1 MNNFNWINYNNN
13 FQLLKK
19 LRKYNK
25 NNKFNFIEKEN
36 YNHIRDLYCLALLIA
51 QIKAKKLSVKV
62 LDYGSNNLV
71 YANLANKINL
81 KKFKIHIFDPFCSV
95 NKLNSKIKNL
105 SIFNNTKRLL
115 KNWDLINFGSSIQ
128 YLDKI
133 STLDDINFKKAKVIL
148 ITHTPISLS
157 KSYKCKQNN
166 NKDLF
171 QIIHS
176 FSEINKFMKKKGF
189 KLHFKSRNDNKYIA
203 SKTKFKTYS
212 LNLLFLK

>member
-1 MNNFNWINYNNN
+1 MT
-13 FQLLKK
+13 K
-19 LRKYNK
+19 
-25 NNKFNFIEKEN
+25 
-36 YNHIRDLYCLALLIA
+36 
-51 QIKAKKLSVKV
+51 IKAKKLSVKV

-81 KKFKIHIFDPFCSV
+81 KKFKIQIFDPFYSV

-133 STLDDINFKKAKVIL
+133 STLDDINFKKAKVVL
-148 ITHTPISLS
+148 ITHTPISLN

>member
-1 MNNFNWINYNNN
+1 MYSP
-13 FQLLKK
+13 Q
-19 LRKYNK
+19 
-25 NNKFNFIEKEN
+25 
-36 YNHIRDLYCLALLIA
+36 
-51 QIKAKKLSVKV
+51 
-62 LDYGSNNLV
+62 
-71 YANLANKINL
+71 
-81 KKFKIHIFDPFCSV
+81 IFDPFYSV

-133 STLDDINFKKAKVIL
+133 STLDDINFKKAKVVL
-148 ITHTPISLS
+148 ITHTPISLN